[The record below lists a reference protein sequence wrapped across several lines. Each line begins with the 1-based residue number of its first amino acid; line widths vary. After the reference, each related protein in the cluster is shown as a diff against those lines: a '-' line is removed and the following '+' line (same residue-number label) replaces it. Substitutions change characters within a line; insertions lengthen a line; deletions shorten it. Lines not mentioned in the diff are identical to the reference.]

1 MHKSLAVLSLA
12 LLTLSGCANHSL
24 SHGRAFQVQKVSYTA
39 LNGWKTDNMRE
50 ALPAMLR
57 SCQKPTAEWKN
68 FCQGLQAYKYASSD
82 KIREYMEKTLT
93 PYRAVSYGSN
103 SGTITGYYEAELT
116 GTRTRTKASQVPIY
130 AAPAGYRQGDT
141 LETRKEIEATPNYAP
156 VVAWADDPVDKFI
169 LQIQGSG
176 RMTTP
181 SGEEIKLGYAGNNG
195 QPFKGIS
202 GIMQEAGALPKGG
215 GSMPQVRT
223 WLKAHPAEAKKFM
236 AENPRYIFFKE
247 NKGESPYGSAGV
259 VLTPKRSVAVDRDY
273 IPMNTPMWLE
283 TKDPDGA
290 KLNRVVVAQDV
301 GGAIKGGIRADFFWG
316 HGETAFNKAGR
327 MKSAGQYFLL
337 LPN

>member
-1 MHKSLAVLSLA
+1 MRKSLIALSLA

-24 SHGRAFQVQKVSYTA
+24 SHGRAFQVQKVSYAA
-39 LNGWKTDNMRE
+39 LSGWKDDNMRE

-57 SCQKPTAEWKN
+57 SCTRPAAEWKN
-68 FCQGLQAYKYASSD
+68 FCQGLQQYKYASSD
-82 KIREYMEKTLT
+82 QIRGYIEKSLT
-93 PYRAVSYGSN
+93 PYRVTSNGSN
-103 SGTITGYYEAELT
+103 TGTITGYYEAELK

-130 AAPAGYRQGDT
+130 APPAGYKQGDT
-141 LETRKEIEATPNYAP
+141 VETRKEIESTPNYAR

-176 RMTTP
+176 RMITP

-195 QPFKGIS
+195 RTFVGI
-202 GIMQEAGALPKGG
+202 GQIMQKEGVLKKGA
-215 GSMPQVRT
+215 GSMPQIRT
-223 WLKAHPAEAKKFM
+223 WLKAHPAEAKKLM
-236 AENPRYIFFKE
+236 AQNPRYIFFKE
-247 NKGESPYGSAGV
+247 TKGASPYGSAGV
-259 VLTPKRSVAVDRDY
+259 VLTPKRSVAVDKDY

-283 TKDPDGA
+283 TKDPDGI

-301 GGAIKGGIRADFFWG
+301 GSAIKGGIRADFFWG

-327 MKSAGQYFLL
+327 MKSNGQYFLL